1 MQGDTICAIATATG
15 GAIGVIRVSGEDAI
29 CITSR
34 IFSSI
39 RNISLDE
46 LKSHSHTF
54 GKILS
59 EDDEIIDEV
68 IVSVFRSPHSYT
80 GENSTEISC
89 HGSTYILQQVIRL
102 LINNGCRLAEP
113 GEFTKRAFLNGK
125 MDLSQAEAVA
135 DLISASTKASHDIA
149 ISQLKGN
156 FSNELATL
164 REQLLNLTSLL
175 ELELDFSD
183 HEDLEFADRTELLT
197 LANKVNGH
205 IGNLI
210 NSFETGQAIKN
221 GIPIAIIGET
231 NVGKSTLLN
240 QLLKEDRAIVSDIH
254 GTTRDTIED
263 VIEINNIQ
271 FRFIDTAGIRQTT
284 DEIEQIGIE
293 RTYQAVKRAR
303 VVLWLINEWPKE
315 EIIADLSKYLEGKKL
330 IVVYNK
336 SDILTDNQRLL
347 HKQYEETIV
356 QKQLLPIP
364 FSSIEISA
372 KNGTN
377 IDSLRDVILKVA
389 GIPEINGDTT
399 IVTSIRHYE
408 SLSNARQNLNRVIT
422 GLHSNIS
429 GDLIAEDLRLVLSDL
444 AEITGG
450 IITPQDTLNS
460 IFEHFCIGK

>member
-1 MQGDTICAIATATG
+1 MIQNETICAAATPAG
-15 GAIGVIRVSGEDAI
+15 GAITVIRVSGDNAI
-29 CITSR
+29 KIADK
-34 IFSSI
+34 IFRGKAKLSETRPNSI
-39 RNISLDE
+39 RYGEIVDADG
-46 LKSHSHTF
+46 T
-54 GKILS
+54 IV
-59 EDDEIIDEV
+59 DDVLI
-68 IVSVFRSPHSYT
+68 SVFKSPNSYT
-80 GENSTEISC
+80 GENSIEISC
-89 HGSTYILQQVIRL
+89 HGSMYITKSIIKL
-102 LINNGCRLAEP
+102 LVDNGCKLAQP
-113 GEFTKRAFLNGK
+113 GEFTQRAFLNGK

-135 DLISASTKASHDIA
+135 DLIAASTKASHDIA

-197 LANKVNGH
+197 LANKVNDH

-210 NSFETGQAIKN
+210 NSFERGQAIKN

-293 RTYQAVKRAR
+293 RTYQAIRRAR

-315 EIIADLSKYLEGKKL
+315 DIIADLSKHLEDKKL
-330 IVVYNK
+330 IIVYNK

-347 HKQYEETIV
+347 HKQYKETII

-377 IDSLRDVILKVA
+377 IDSLRDVIMKVA
-389 GIPEINGDTT
+389 EIPEINGNST

-422 GLHSNIS
+422 GLHANTG

-450 IITPQDTLNS
+450 VITPQDTLNS

>member
-1 MQGDTICAIATATG
+1 MIQNETICAAATPAG
-15 GAIGVIRVSGEDAI
+15 GAITVIRVSGDNAI
-29 CITSR
+29 KIADK
-34 IFSSI
+34 IFRGKAKLSETRPNSI
-39 RNISLDE
+39 RYGEIVDADS
-46 LKSHSHTF
+46 T
-54 GKILS
+54 IV
-59 EDDEIIDEV
+59 DDVLI
-68 IVSVFRSPHSYT
+68 SVFKSPNSYT
-80 GENSTEISC
+80 GENSIEISC
-89 HGSTYILQQVIRL
+89 HGSMYITKSIIKL
-102 LINNGCRLAEP
+102 LIDNGCKLAQP
-113 GEFTKRAFLNGK
+113 GEFTQRAFLNGK

-135 DLISASTKASHDIA
+135 DLIAASTKASHDIA

-197 LANKVNGH
+197 LANKVNNH
-205 IGNLI
+205 ISNLI

-293 RTYQAVKRAR
+293 RTYQAIRRAR

-315 EIIADLSKYLEGKKL
+315 DIIADLSKHLEDKKL
-330 IVVYNK
+330 IIVYNK

-347 HKQYEETIV
+347 HKQYEETII

-377 IDSLRDVILKVA
+377 IDSLRDVIMKVA
-389 GIPEINGDTT
+389 EIPEINGNST

-422 GLHSNIS
+422 GLHANTS

-450 IITPQDTLNS
+450 VITPQDTLNS

>member
-1 MQGDTICAIATATG
+1 MIQNETICAAATPAG
-15 GAIGVIRVSGEDAI
+15 GAITVIRVSGDNAI
-29 CITSR
+29 KIADK
-34 IFSSI
+34 IFRGKAKLSETRPNSI
-39 RNISLDE
+39 RYGEIVDADG
-46 LKSHSHTF
+46 T
-54 GKILS
+54 IV
-59 EDDEIIDEV
+59 DDVLI
-68 IVSVFRSPHSYT
+68 SVFKSPNSYT
-80 GENSTEISC
+80 GENSIEISC
-89 HGSTYILQQVIRL
+89 HGSMYITKSIIKL
-102 LINNGCRLAEP
+102 LVDNGCKLAQP
-113 GEFTKRAFLNGK
+113 GEFTQRAFLNGK

-135 DLISASTKASHDIA
+135 DLIAASTKASHDIA

-197 LANKVNGH
+197 LANKVNDH

-210 NSFETGQAIKN
+210 NSFERGQAIKN

-240 QLLKEDRAIVSDIH
+240 QLLKEDRAIVSYIH

-293 RTYQAVKRAR
+293 RTYQAIRRAR

-315 EIIADLSKYLEGKKL
+315 DIIADLSKHLEDKKL
-330 IVVYNK
+330 IIVYNK

-347 HKQYEETIV
+347 HKQYEETII

-408 SLSNARQNLNRVIT
+408 SLSNARLNLNRVIT
-422 GLHSNIS
+422 GLHANIS

-450 IITPQDTLNS
+450 VITPQDTLNS
-460 IFEHFCIGK
+460 IFEHFCVGK

>member
-1 MQGDTICAIATATG
+1 MIQNETICAAATPAG
-15 GAIGVIRVSGEDAI
+15 GAITVIRVSGDNAI
-29 CITSR
+29 KIADK
-34 IFSSI
+34 IFRGKAKLSETRPNSI
-39 RNISLDE
+39 RYGEIVDADG
-46 LKSHSHTF
+46 T
-54 GKILS
+54 IV
-59 EDDEIIDEV
+59 DDVLI
-68 IVSVFRSPHSYT
+68 SVFKSPNSYT
-80 GENSTEISC
+80 GENSIEISC
-89 HGSTYILQQVIRL
+89 HGSMYITKSIIKL
-102 LINNGCRLAEP
+102 LVDNGCKLAQP
-113 GEFTKRAFLNGK
+113 GEFTQRAFLNGK

-135 DLISASTKASHDIA
+135 DLIAASTKASHDIA
-149 ISQLKGN
+149 ISQLKGI

-197 LANKVNGH
+197 LANKVNDH

-240 QLLKEDRAIVSDIH
+240 QFLKEERAIVSDIH

-284 DEIEQIGIE
+284 DKIEQIGIE
-293 RTYQAVKRAR
+293 RTYQAIRRAR

-347 HKQYEETIV
+347 HKQYEETII

-389 GIPEINGDTT
+389 GIPEINGNST
-399 IVTSIRHYE
+399 IVTSIRHNE

-422 GLHSNIS
+422 GLHANIS

>member
-1 MQGDTICAIATATG
+1 MIQNETTCAAATPAG
-15 GAIGVIRVSGEDAI
+15 GAITVIRVSGDNAI
-29 CITSR
+29 KIADK
-34 IFSSI
+34 IFRGKAKLSETRPNSI
-39 RNISLDE
+39 RYGEIVDADG
-46 LKSHSHTF
+46 T
-54 GKILS
+54 IV
-59 EDDEIIDEV
+59 DDVLI
-68 IVSVFRSPHSYT
+68 SVFKSPNSYT
-80 GENSTEISC
+80 GENSIEISC
-89 HGSTYILQQVIRL
+89 HGSMYITKSIIKL
-102 LINNGCRLAEP
+102 LVDNGCKLAQP
-113 GEFTKRAFLNGK
+113 GEFTQRAFLNGK

-135 DLISASTKASHDIA
+135 DLIAASTKASHDIA

-183 HEDLEFADRTELLT
+183 HEDLKFADRTELLT
-197 LANKVNGH
+197 LANKVNDH
-205 IGNLI
+205 IDNLI

-293 RTYQAVKRAR
+293 RTYQAIRRAR

-315 EIIADLSKYLEGKKL
+315 DIIADLSKHLEDKKL
-330 IVVYNK
+330 IIVYNK

-347 HKQYEETIV
+347 HKQYEETII

-377 IDSLRDVILKVA
+377 IDSLRDVIMKVA
-389 GIPEINGDTT
+389 EIPEINGNST

-422 GLHSNIS
+422 GLHADTS

-450 IITPQDTLNS
+450 VITPQDTLNS
-460 IFEHFCIGK
+460 IFEHFCVGK

>member
-1 MQGDTICAIATATG
+1 MIQNKTICAAATPAG
-15 GAIGVIRVSGEDAI
+15 GAITVIRVSGDNAI
-29 CITSR
+29 KIADK
-34 IFSSI
+34 IFRGKAKLSETRPNSI
-39 RNISLDE
+39 RYGEIVDADG
-46 LKSHSHTF
+46 T
-54 GKILS
+54 IV
-59 EDDEIIDEV
+59 DDVLI
-68 IVSVFRSPHSYT
+68 SVFKSPNSYT
-80 GENSTEISC
+80 GENSIEISC
-89 HGSTYILQQVIRL
+89 HGAMYITKSIIKL
-102 LINNGCRLAEP
+102 LVDNGCKLAQP
-113 GEFTKRAFLNGK
+113 GEFTQRAFLNGK

-135 DLISASTKASHDIA
+135 DLIAASTKASHDIA

-183 HEDLEFADRTELLT
+183 HEDLEFADRTELLA
-197 LANKVNGH
+197 LANKVNNH
-205 IGNLI
+205 ISNLI

-293 RTYQAVKRAR
+293 RTYQAIRRAR

-315 EIIADLSKYLEGKKL
+315 DIIADLSKHLEDKKL
-330 IVVYNK
+330 IIVYNK

-347 HKQYEETIV
+347 HKQYEETII

-377 IDSLRDVILKVA
+377 IDSLRDVIMKVA
-389 GIPEINGDTT
+389 EIPEINGNST

-422 GLHSNIS
+422 GLHADTS

-450 IITPQDTLNS
+450 VITPQDTLNS
-460 IFEHFCIGK
+460 IFEHFCVGK

>member
-1 MQGDTICAIATATG
+1 MIQNETICAAATPAG
-15 GAIGVIRVSGEDAI
+15 GAITVIRVSGDNAI
-29 CITSR
+29 KIADK
-34 IFSSI
+34 IFRGKAKLSETRPNSI
-39 RNISLDE
+39 RYGEIVDADG
-46 LKSHSHTF
+46 T
-54 GKILS
+54 IV
-59 EDDEIIDEV
+59 DDVLI
-68 IVSVFRSPHSYT
+68 SVFKSPNSYT
-80 GENSTEISC
+80 GENSIEISC
-89 HGSTYILQQVIRL
+89 HGSMYITKSIIKL
-102 LINNGCRLAEP
+102 LVDNGCKLAQP
-113 GEFTKRAFLNGK
+113 GEFTQRAFLNGK

-135 DLISASTKASHDIA
+135 DLIAASTKASHDIA

-183 HEDLEFADRTELLT
+183 HEDLEFADRKELLA
-197 LANKVNGH
+197 LANKVNNH
-205 IGNLI
+205 ISNLI

-293 RTYQAVKRAR
+293 RTYQAIRRAR
-303 VVLWLINEWPKE
+303 VVLWLINEWTKE

-377 IDSLRDVILKVA
+377 IDSLRDVILNVA
-389 GIPEINGDTT
+389 DIPEINGNST

-422 GLHSNIS
+422 GLHANTS

-444 AEITGG
+444 AEITGRV
-450 IITPQDTLNS
+450 ITPQDTLNS

>member
-1 MQGDTICAIATATG
+1 MIQNETICAAATPAG
-15 GAIGVIRVSGEDAI
+15 GAITVIRVSGDNAI
-29 CITSR
+29 KIADK
-34 IFSSI
+34 IFRGKAKLSETRPNSI
-39 RNISLDE
+39 RYGEIVDADG
-46 LKSHSHTF
+46 T
-54 GKILS
+54 IV
-59 EDDEIIDEV
+59 DDVLI
-68 IVSVFRSPHSYT
+68 SVFKSPNSYT
-80 GENSTEISC
+80 GENSIEISC
-89 HGSTYILQQVIRL
+89 HGSMYITKSIIKL
-102 LINNGCRLAEP
+102 LVDNGCKLAQP
-113 GEFTKRAFLNGK
+113 GEFTQRAFLNGK

-135 DLISASTKASHDIA
+135 DLIAASTKASHDIA

-197 LANKVNGH
+197 LANKVNDH

-293 RTYQAVKRAR
+293 RTYQAIRRAR
-303 VVLWLINEWPKE
+303 IVLWLINEWPKE
-315 EIIADLSKYLEGKKL
+315 DIIAELSKHLEDKKL
-330 IVVYNK
+330 IIVYNK

-347 HKQYEETIV
+347 HKQYEETII

-377 IDSLRDVILKVA
+377 IDSLRDVIMKVA
-389 GIPEINGDTT
+389 EIPEINGNST

-422 GLHSNIS
+422 GLHANTG

>member
-1 MQGDTICAIATATG
+1 MIQNETICAAATPAG
-15 GAIGVIRVSGEDAI
+15 GAITVIRVSGDNAI
-29 CITSR
+29 KIADK
-34 IFSSI
+34 IFRGKAKLSETRPNSI
-39 RNISLDE
+39 RYGEIVDADG
-46 LKSHSHTF
+46 T
-54 GKILS
+54 IV
-59 EDDEIIDEV
+59 DDVLI
-68 IVSVFRSPHSYT
+68 SVFKSPNSYT
-80 GENSTEISC
+80 GENSIEISC
-89 HGSTYILQQVIRL
+89 HGSMYITKSIIKL
-102 LINNGCRLAEP
+102 LVDNGCKLAQP
-113 GEFTKRAFLNGK
+113 GEFTQRAFLNGK

-135 DLISASTKASHDIA
+135 DLIAASTKASHDIA

-197 LANKVNGH
+197 LANKVNDH

-221 GIPIAIIGET
+221 GIPIAIIGDT

-240 QLLKEDRAIVSDIH
+240 QLLKEERAIVSDIH

-293 RTYQAVKRAR
+293 RTYQAIRRAR

-315 EIIADLSKYLEGKKL
+315 DIIADLSKHLEDKKL
-330 IVVYNK
+330 IIVYNK

-347 HKQYEETIV
+347 HKQYEETII
-356 QKQLLPIP
+356 QKQLLPIS

-377 IDSLRDVILKVA
+377 IDSMRDVIMKVA
-389 GIPEINGDTT
+389 EIPEINGNST

-422 GLHSNIS
+422 GLHANTS

-450 IITPQDTLNS
+450 VITPQDTLNS
-460 IFEHFCIGK
+460 IFEHFCVGK

>member
-1 MQGDTICAIATATG
+1 MIQNETICAAATPAG
-15 GAIGVIRVSGEDAI
+15 GAITVIRVSGDNAI
-29 CITSR
+29 KIADK
-34 IFSSI
+34 IFRGKAKLSETRPNSI
-39 RNISLDE
+39 RY
-46 LKSHSHTF
+46 
-54 GKILS
+54 G
-59 EDDEIIDEV
+59 EIVDADGT
-68 IVSVFRSPHSYT
+68 IVDGVLISVFKSPNSYT
-80 GENSTEISC
+80 GENSIEISC
-89 HGSTYILQQVIRL
+89 HGSMYITKSIIKL
-102 LINNGCRLAEP
+102 LVDNGCKLAQP
-113 GEFTKRAFLNGK
+113 GEFTQRAFLNGK

-135 DLISASTKASHDIA
+135 DLIAASTKASHDIA

-197 LANKVNGH
+197 LANKVNDH
-205 IGNLI
+205 IDNLI

-240 QLLKEDRAIVSDIH
+240 QFLKEERAIVSDIH

-293 RTYQAVKRAR
+293 RTYQAIKRAR

-315 EIIADLSKYLEGKKL
+315 DIIADLSKHLEDKKL
-330 IVVYNK
+330 IIVYNK

-347 HKQYEETIV
+347 HKQYEETII

-377 IDSLRDVILKVA
+377 IDSLRDVIQKVA
-389 GIPEINGDTT
+389 EIPEINGNST

-422 GLHSNIS
+422 GLHANIS

-450 IITPQDTLNS
+450 VITPQDTLNS

>member
-1 MQGDTICAIATATG
+1 MIQNETICAAATPSG
-15 GAIGVIRVSGEDAI
+15 GAITVIRVSGDNAI
-29 CITSR
+29 KIADK
-34 IFSSI
+34 IFRGKAKLSETRPNSI
-39 RNISLDE
+39 RY
-46 LKSHSHTF
+46 
-54 GKILS
+54 G
-59 EDDEIIDEV
+59 EIVDADGT
-68 IVSVFRSPHSYT
+68 IVDGVLISVFKSPNSYT
-80 GENSTEISC
+80 GENSIEISC
-89 HGSTYILQQVIRL
+89 HGSMYIAKSIIKL
-102 LINNGCRLAEP
+102 LVDNGCRLAQP
-113 GEFTKRAFLNGK
+113 GEFTQRAFLNGK

-135 DLISASTKASHDIA
+135 DLIAASTKASHDIA

-164 REQLLNLTSLL
+164 REQLLKLTSLL

-197 LANKVNGH
+197 LANKVNDH
-205 IGNLI
+205 IGNLR

-293 RTYQAVKRAR
+293 RTYQAIRRAR

-315 EIIADLSKYLEGKKL
+315 DIIADLSKHLEDKKL
-330 IVVYNK
+330 IIVYNK

-347 HKQYEETIV
+347 HKLYEETIV

-377 IDSLRDVILKVA
+377 IDSLRDVILNVA
-389 GIPEINGDTT
+389 DIPEINGDTT

-408 SLSNARQNLNRVIT
+408 SLSNACLNLNRVIT
-422 GLHSNIS
+422 GLHADIS

>member
-1 MQGDTICAIATATG
+1 MIQNETICAAATPAG
-15 GAIGVIRVSGEDAI
+15 GAITVIRVSGNNAI
-29 CITSR
+29 KIADK
-34 IFSSI
+34 IFRGKAKLSETRPNSI
-39 RNISLDE
+39 RYGEIVDADG
-46 LKSHSHTF
+46 T
-54 GKILS
+54 IV
-59 EDDEIIDEV
+59 DDVLI
-68 IVSVFRSPHSYT
+68 SVFKSPNSYT
-80 GENSTEISC
+80 GENSIEISC
-89 HGSTYILQQVIRL
+89 HGAMYITKSIIKL
-102 LINNGCRLAEP
+102 LVDNGCKLAQP
-113 GEFTKRAFLNGK
+113 GEFTQRAFLNGK

-135 DLISASTKASHDIA
+135 DLIAASTKASHDIA

-197 LANKVNGH
+197 LANKVNDR

-210 NSFETGQAIKN
+210 NSFERGQAIKN

-293 RTYQAVKRAR
+293 RTYQAIRRAR

-315 EIIADLSKYLEGKKL
+315 DIIADLSKHLEDKKL
-330 IVVYNK
+330 IIVYNK

-347 HKQYEETIV
+347 HKQYEETII

-372 KNGTN
+372 KIGTN

-389 GIPEINGDTT
+389 DIPEINGNST

-422 GLHSNIS
+422 GLHANTS

-450 IITPQDTLNS
+450 VITPQDTLNS

>member
-1 MQGDTICAIATATG
+1 MIQNETICAAATPAG
-15 GAIGVIRVSGEDAI
+15 GAITIIRVSGDNAI
-29 CITSR
+29 KIADK
-34 IFSSI
+34 IFRGKAKLSETTPNSI
-39 RNISLDE
+39 RYGEIVD
-46 LKSHSHTF
+46 TD
-54 GKILS
+54 GTIV
-59 EDDEIIDEV
+59 DDVLI
-68 IVSVFRSPHSYT
+68 SVFKSPNSYT
-80 GENSTEISC
+80 GENSIEISC
-89 HGSTYILQQVIRL
+89 HGSMYITKSIIKL
-102 LINNGCRLAEP
+102 LVDNGCKLAQP
-113 GEFTKRAFLNGK
+113 GEFTQRAFLNGK

-135 DLISASTKASHDIA
+135 DLIAASTKASHDIA

-197 LANKVNGH
+197 LANKVNDH

-293 RTYQAVKRAR
+293 RTYQAIRRAR

-347 HKQYEETIV
+347 HKQYEETII

-377 IDSLRDVILKVA
+377 IDSLRDVIMKVA
-389 GIPEINGDTT
+389 EIPEINGNST

-422 GLHSNIS
+422 GLHADTS

-450 IITPQDTLNS
+450 VITPQDTLNS

>member
-1 MQGDTICAIATATG
+1 MIQNETICASATPAG
-15 GAIGVIRVSGEDAI
+15 GAITVIRVSGDNAI
-29 CITSR
+29 EIADK
-34 IFSSI
+34 IF
-39 RNISLDE
+39 R
-46 LKSHSHTF
+46 
-54 GKILS
+54 GKAKLS
-59 EDDEIIDEV
+59 ETRPNCIRYGEIVDADGTIVDDVLI
-68 IVSVFRSPHSYT
+68 SVFKSPNSYT
-80 GENSTEISC
+80 GENSIEISC
-89 HGSTYILQQVIRL
+89 HGSMYITKSIIKL
-102 LINNGCRLAEP
+102 LVDNGCKLAQP
-113 GEFTKRAFLNGK
+113 GEFTQRAFLNGK

-135 DLISASTKASHDIA
+135 DLIAASTKASHDIA

-183 HEDLEFADRTELLT
+183 HEDLEFADRTELLA
-197 LANKVNGH
+197 LANKVNNH
-205 IGNLI
+205 ISNLI

-293 RTYQAVKRAR
+293 RTYQAIKRAR

-315 EIIADLSKYLEGKKL
+315 DIITDLNKHLEHKKL
-330 IVVYNK
+330 IIVYNK
-336 SDILTDNQRLL
+336 SDILSDCQRLL

-377 IDSLRDVILKVA
+377 IDSLRDVILNVA
-389 GIPEINGDTT
+389 DIPEINGDTT

-408 SLSNARQNLNRVIT
+408 SLSNARLNLNRVIT
-422 GLHSNIS
+422 GLHANIS

-450 IITPQDTLNS
+450 VITPQDTLNS

>member
-1 MQGDTICAIATATG
+1 MIQNKTICAAATPAG
-15 GAIGVIRVSGEDAI
+15 GAITVIRVSGDNAI
-29 CITSR
+29 KIADK
-34 IFSSI
+34 IFRGKAKLSETRPNSI
-39 RNISLDE
+39 RYGEIVDADG
-46 LKSHSHTF
+46 T
-54 GKILS
+54 IV
-59 EDDEIIDEV
+59 DDVLI
-68 IVSVFRSPHSYT
+68 SVFKSPNSYT
-80 GENSTEISC
+80 GENSIEISC
-89 HGSTYILQQVIRL
+89 HGAMYITKSIIKL
-102 LINNGCRLAEP
+102 LVDNGCKLAQP
-113 GEFTKRAFLNGK
+113 GEFTQRAFLNGK

-135 DLISASTKASHDIA
+135 DLIAASTKASHDIA

-183 HEDLEFADRTELLT
+183 HEDLEFADRTELLA
-197 LANKVNGH
+197 LANKVNNH
-205 IGNLI
+205 ISNLI

-293 RTYQAVKRAR
+293 RTYQAIRRAR

-315 EIIADLSKYLEGKKL
+315 DIIADLSKHLEDKKL
-330 IVVYNK
+330 IIVYNK

-347 HKQYEETIV
+347 HKQYEETII

-377 IDSLRDVILKVA
+377 IDSLRDVIMKVA
-389 GIPEINGDTT
+389 EIPEINGNST

-422 GLHSNIS
+422 GLHADTS

-444 AEITGG
+444 A
-450 IITPQDTLNS
+450 
-460 IFEHFCIGK
+460 

>member
-1 MQGDTICAIATATG
+1 MIQNETICAAATPAG
-15 GAIGVIRVSGEDAI
+15 GAITVIRVSGDNAI
-29 CITSR
+29 KIADK
-34 IFSSI
+34 IFRGKAKLSETRPNSI
-39 RNISLDE
+39 RYGEIVDADG
-46 LKSHSHTF
+46 T
-54 GKILS
+54 IV
-59 EDDEIIDEV
+59 DDVLI
-68 IVSVFRSPHSYT
+68 SVFKSPNSYT
-80 GENSTEISC
+80 GENSIEISC
-89 HGSTYILQQVIRL
+89 HGSMYITKSIIKL
-102 LINNGCRLAEP
+102 LADNGCKLAQP
-113 GEFTKRAFLNGK
+113 GEFTQRAFLNGK

-135 DLISASTKASHDIA
+135 DLIAASTKASHDIA
-149 ISQLKGN
+149 ISQLKGV

-197 LANKVNGH
+197 LANKVNDH

-284 DEIEQIGIE
+284 DKIEQIGIE
-293 RTYQAVKRAR
+293 RTYQAIRRAR

-315 EIIADLSKYLEGKKL
+315 DIIADLSKHLEDKKL
-330 IVVYNK
+330 IIVYNK

-347 HKQYEETIV
+347 HKQYEETII

-364 FSSIEISA
+364 FSSIEISS

-377 IDSLRDVILKVA
+377 IDSLRDVIMKVA
-389 GIPEINGDTT
+389 EVPEINGNST

-408 SLSNARQNLNRVIT
+408 SLSKARQNLNRVIT
-422 GLHSNIS
+422 GLHANTS
-429 GDLIAEDLRLVLSDL
+429 GDLIAEDLRLLLSDL

-450 IITPQDTLNS
+450 VITPQDTLNT
-460 IFEHFCIGK
+460 IFEHFCVGK

>member
-1 MQGDTICAIATATG
+1 MIQNETICASATPAG
-15 GAIGVIRVSGEDAI
+15 GAITVIRVSGDNAI
-29 CITSR
+29 KIADK
-34 IFSSI
+34 IFRGKAKLSETRPNSI
-39 RNISLDE
+39 RYGEIVDADG
-46 LKSHSHTF
+46 T
-54 GKILS
+54 IV
-59 EDDEIIDEV
+59 DDVLI
-68 IVSVFRSPHSYT
+68 SVFKSPNSYT
-80 GENSTEISC
+80 GENSIEISC
-89 HGSTYILQQVIRL
+89 HGSMYITKSIIKL
-102 LINNGCRLAEP
+102 LVDNGCKLAQP
-113 GEFTKRAFLNGK
+113 GEFTQRAFLNGK

-135 DLISASTKASHDIA
+135 DLIAASTKASHDIA

-197 LANKVNGH
+197 LANKVNDH

-210 NSFETGQAIKN
+210 NSFERGQAIKN

-284 DEIEQIGIE
+284 DKIEQIGIE
-293 RTYQAVKRAR
+293 RTYQAIRRAR

-315 EIIADLSKYLEGKKL
+315 DIIADLSKYLEGKKL

-377 IDSLRDVILKVA
+377 IDSLRDVIMKVA
-389 GIPEINGDTT
+389 EIPEINGNST

-422 GLHSNIS
+422 GLHANTS

-450 IITPQDTLNS
+450 VITPQDTLNS

>member
-1 MQGDTICAIATATG
+1 MIQNETICAAATPSG
-15 GAIGVIRVSGEDAI
+15 GAITVIRVSGDNAI
-29 CITSR
+29 KIADK
-34 IFSSI
+34 IFRGKAKLSETRPNSI
-39 RNISLDE
+39 RYGEIVDADG
-46 LKSHSHTF
+46 T
-54 GKILS
+54 IV
-59 EDDEIIDEV
+59 DDVLI
-68 IVSVFRSPHSYT
+68 SVFKSPNSYT
-80 GENSTEISC
+80 GENSIEISC
-89 HGSTYILQQVIRL
+89 HGSMYITKSIIKL
-102 LINNGCRLAEP
+102 LVDNGCRLAQP
-113 GEFTKRAFLNGK
+113 GEFTQRAFLNGK

-135 DLISASTKASHDIA
+135 DLIAASTKASHDIA

-164 REQLLNLTSLL
+164 REQLLKLTSLL

-197 LANKVNGH
+197 LANKVNDH
-205 IGNLI
+205 IDNLL

-293 RTYQAVKRAR
+293 RTYQAIRRAR

-315 EIIADLSKYLEGKKL
+315 DIIADLSKHLEDKKL
-330 IVVYNK
+330 IIVYNK

-422 GLHSNIS
+422 GLHANTG

-444 AEITGG
+444 AEITSGV
-450 IITPQDTLNS
+450 ITPQDTLNS
-460 IFEHFCIGK
+460 IFDHFCIGK

>member
-1 MQGDTICAIATATG
+1 MIQNETICAAATPAG
-15 GAIGVIRVSGEDAI
+15 GAITVIRVSGDNAI
-29 CITSR
+29 KIADK
-34 IFSSI
+34 IFRGKAKLSETTPNSI
-39 RNISLDE
+39 RYGEIVDADG
-46 LKSHSHTF
+46 T
-54 GKILS
+54 IV
-59 EDDEIIDEV
+59 DDVLI
-68 IVSVFRSPHSYT
+68 SVFKSPNSYT
-80 GENSTEISC
+80 GENSIEISC
-89 HGSTYILQQVIRL
+89 HGSMYITKSIIKL
-102 LINNGCRLAEP
+102 LVDNGCKLAQP
-113 GEFTKRAFLNGK
+113 GEFTQRAFLNGK

-135 DLISASTKASHDIA
+135 DLIAASTKASHDIA

-183 HEDLEFADRTELLT
+183 HEDLEFADRTELLS
-197 LANKVNGH
+197 LANKVNDH

-263 VIEINNIQ
+263 VIEIKNIQ

-293 RTYQAVKRAR
+293 RTYQAIRRAR

-315 EIIADLSKYLEGKKL
+315 DIIADLSKHLEDKKL
-330 IVVYNK
+330 IIVYNK

-347 HKQYEETIV
+347 HKQYEETII

-377 IDSLRDVILKVA
+377 IDSLRDVIMKVA
-389 GIPEINGDTT
+389 EIPETNGNST

-422 GLHSNIS
+422 GLHANTG

-450 IITPQDTLNS
+450 VITPQDTLNS

>member
-1 MQGDTICAIATATG
+1 MIQNETICAAATPAG
-15 GAIGVIRVSGEDAI
+15 GAITVIRVSGDNAI
-29 CITSR
+29 KIADK
-34 IFSSI
+34 IFRGKEKLSETRPNSI
-39 RNISLDE
+39 RYGEIVDADG
-46 LKSHSHTF
+46 T
-54 GKILS
+54 IV
-59 EDDEIIDEV
+59 DDVLI
-68 IVSVFRSPHSYT
+68 SVFKSPNSYT
-80 GENSTEISC
+80 GENSIEISC
-89 HGSTYILQQVIRL
+89 HGSMYITKNIIKL
-102 LINNGCRLAEP
+102 LVDNGCKLAQP
-113 GEFTKRAFLNGK
+113 GEFTQRAFLNGK

-135 DLISASTKASHDIA
+135 DLIAASTKASHDIA

-197 LANKVNGH
+197 LANKVNDH

-293 RTYQAVKRAR
+293 RTYQAIRRAR
-303 VVLWLINEWPKE
+303 VVLWLINEWPKVD
-315 EIIADLSKYLEGKKL
+315 IIADLSKHLEDKKL

-347 HKQYEETIV
+347 HKLYEETIV

-372 KNGTN
+372 KSGTN
-377 IDSLRDVILKVA
+377 IDSLRDVILNVA
-389 GIPEINGDTT
+389 DIPEINGNST

>member
-1 MQGDTICAIATATG
+1 MIQNETICAAATPAG
-15 GAIGVIRVSGEDAI
+15 GAITVIRVSGDNAI
-29 CITSR
+29 KIADK
-34 IFSSI
+34 IFRGKAKLSETRPNSI
-39 RNISLDE
+39 RYGEIVDADG
-46 LKSHSHTF
+46 T
-54 GKILS
+54 IV
-59 EDDEIIDEV
+59 DDVLI
-68 IVSVFRSPHSYT
+68 SVFKSPNSYT
-80 GENSTEISC
+80 GENSIEISC
-89 HGSTYILQQVIRL
+89 HGAMYITKSIIKL
-102 LINNGCRLAEP
+102 LVDNGCKLAQP
-113 GEFTKRAFLNGK
+113 GEFTQRAFLNGK

-135 DLISASTKASHDIA
+135 DLIAASTKASHDIA

-183 HEDLEFADRTELLT
+183 HEDLEFADRTELLA
-197 LANKVNGH
+197 LANKVNNH
-205 IGNLI
+205 ISNLI

-293 RTYQAVKRAR
+293 RTYQAIRRAR

-377 IDSLRDVILKVA
+377 IDSLRDVILKVV

-408 SLSNARQNLNRVIT
+408 SLSNARLNLNRVIT
-422 GLHSNIS
+422 GLHANIS

-450 IITPQDTLNS
+450 VIIPQDTLNS

>member
-1 MQGDTICAIATATG
+1 MIQNETICASATPAG
-15 GAIGVIRVSGEDAI
+15 GAITVIRVSGDNAI
-29 CITSR
+29 EIADK
-34 IFSSI
+34 IFRGKAKLSETRPNSI
-39 RNISLDE
+39 RYGEIVDADG
-46 LKSHSHTF
+46 T
-54 GKILS
+54 IV
-59 EDDEIIDEV
+59 DDVLI
-68 IVSVFRSPHSYT
+68 SVFKSPNSYT
-80 GENSTEISC
+80 GENSIEISC
-89 HGSTYILQQVIRL
+89 HGSMYITKSIIKL
-102 LINNGCRLAEP
+102 LVDNGCKLAQP
-113 GEFTKRAFLNGK
+113 GEFTQRAFLNGK

-135 DLISASTKASHDIA
+135 DLIAASTKASHDIA
-149 ISQLKGN
+149 ISQLKGI

-197 LANKVNGH
+197 LANKVNDH

-210 NSFETGQAIKN
+210 NSFERGQAIKN

-284 DEIEQIGIE
+284 NEIEQIGIE
-293 RTYQAVKRAR
+293 RTYQAIRRAR

-315 EIIADLSKYLEGKKL
+315 DIIADLSKHLEDKKL
-330 IVVYNK
+330 IIVYNK

-347 HKQYEETIV
+347 HKQYEETII

-377 IDSLRDVILKVA
+377 IDSLRDVIMKVA
-389 GIPEINGDTT
+389 EIPEINGNST

-422 GLHSNIS
+422 GLHANTS

-450 IITPQDTLNS
+450 VITPQDTLNS

>member
-1 MQGDTICAIATATG
+1 MIQNETICAAATPAG
-15 GAIGVIRVSGEDAI
+15 GAITVIRVSGDNAI
-29 CITSR
+29 KIADK
-34 IFSSI
+34 IFRGKAKLSETRPNSI
-39 RNISLDE
+39 RYGEIVDADG
-46 LKSHSHTF
+46 T
-54 GKILS
+54 IV
-59 EDDEIIDEV
+59 DDVLI
-68 IVSVFRSPHSYT
+68 SVFKSPNSYT
-80 GENSTEISC
+80 GENSIEISC
-89 HGSTYILQQVIRL
+89 HGSMYITKSIIKL
-102 LINNGCRLAEP
+102 LVDNGCKLAQP
-113 GEFTKRAFLNGK
+113 GEFTQRAFLNGK

-135 DLISASTKASHDIA
+135 DLIAASTKASHDIA

-183 HEDLEFADRTELLT
+183 HEDLEFADRTELLA
-197 LANKVNGH
+197 LANKVNDH

-293 RTYQAVKRAR
+293 RTYQAIRRAR

-347 HKQYEETIV
+347 HKQYEETII

-377 IDSLRDVILKVA
+377 IDSLRDVIMKVA
-389 GIPEINGDTT
+389 EIPEINGNST

-422 GLHSNIS
+422 GLHADTS

-450 IITPQDTLNS
+450 VITPQDTLNS

>member
-1 MQGDTICAIATATG
+1 MIQNETICAAATPAG
-15 GAIGVIRVSGEDAI
+15 GAITVIRVSGDNAI
-29 CITSR
+29 KIADK
-34 IFSSI
+34 IFRGKAKLSETRPNSI
-39 RNISLDE
+39 RYGEIVNTDGTIV
-46 LKSHSHTF
+46 
-54 GKILS
+54 
-59 EDDEIIDEV
+59 DDVLI
-68 IVSVFRSPHSYT
+68 SVFKSPNSYT
-80 GENSTEISC
+80 GENSIEISC
-89 HGSTYILQQVIRL
+89 HGSMYITKSIIKL
-102 LINNGCRLAEP
+102 LVDNGCKLAQP
-113 GEFTKRAFLNGK
+113 GEFTQRAFLNGK

-197 LANKVNGH
+197 LANKVNDH

-293 RTYQAVKRAR
+293 RTYQAIRRAR

-377 IDSLRDVILKVA
+377 IDSLRDVILNVA
-389 GIPEINGDTT
+389 DIPEINGDTT

-408 SLSNARQNLNRVIT
+408 SLSNARLNLNRVIT
-422 GLHSNIS
+422 GLHANTS

-450 IITPQDTLNS
+450 VITPQDTLNS

>member
-1 MQGDTICAIATATG
+1 MIQNETICAAATPAG
-15 GAIGVIRVSGEDAI
+15 GAITVIRVSGDNAI
-29 CITSR
+29 KIADK
-34 IFSSI
+34 IFRGKAKLSETRPNSI
-39 RNISLDE
+39 RYGEIVDADS
-46 LKSHSHTF
+46 T
-54 GKILS
+54 IV
-59 EDDEIIDEV
+59 DDVLI
-68 IVSVFRSPHSYT
+68 SVFKSPNSYT
-80 GENSTEISC
+80 GENSIEISC
-89 HGSTYILQQVIRL
+89 HGSMYITKSIIKL
-102 LINNGCRLAEP
+102 LIDNGCKLAQP
-113 GEFTKRAFLNGK
+113 GEFTQRAFLNGK

-135 DLISASTKASHDIA
+135 DLIAASTKASHDIA

-197 LANKVNGH
+197 LANKVNNH
-205 IGNLI
+205 ISNLI

-284 DEIEQIGIE
+284 DKIEQIGIK
-293 RTYQAVKRAR
+293 RTYQAIRRAR

-315 EIIADLSKYLEGKKL
+315 DIIADLSKHLEDKKL
-330 IVVYNK
+330 IIVYNK

-347 HKQYEETIV
+347 HKQYEETII

-377 IDSLRDVILKVA
+377 IDSLRDVIMKVA
-389 GIPEINGDTT
+389 EIPEINGNST

-422 GLHSNIS
+422 GLHANTS

-450 IITPQDTLNS
+450 VITPQDTLNS